1 MQTPQ
6 RRQHRNRGG
15 GWVWAICLSLGL
27 MAGHGAHAEEL
38 PEGGQVPQFFAGD
51 DFRARIDEETL
62 RPPPALP
69 KTAQALKQAHATFE
83 IDATDGVEA
92 PPLPPEE
99 ALRPNRARTAPRPG
113 EAAAPVAHAKS
124 SFVPLCPT
132 LNINL
137 TYTLSGIQTGQA
149 ACYHFAIPT
158 RAKSTVTLTN
168 QSAGTNMALY
178 VFKDD
183 GANNL
188 SLAGHSDNPGN
199 ANESVLLL
207 TEPGNYYWY
216 MEANTANGNPFNFG
230 VSVNT
235 VIDPFELNDT
245 QAQATMFLRG
255 LNVAYANSDSAND
268 YDYYQYTAE
277 NGEHVRLRLD
287 AISPANNNNWIVEVW
302 RNGNWI
308 NKGKGVNED
317 LTGWNPQEVVTIR
330 VRPNPAAVP
339 SSAYV
344 YRLVFGSKPVVFGGS
359 GANGEYDV
367 SRIPYGATGSVYL
380 TTQVYRNLWWGITL
394 NDSTGAPLPYVE
406 AKLVLAAD
414 VDVGSS
420 DPTSV
425 TEHFAYTNSIGS
437 ANSSVNMG
445 TCSGR
450 YVTEYSI
457 YQQGYLNKWRA
468 DYNVGWW
475 RIEITGTPD
484 IGIGGDN
491 YPFVVLGHICD
502 QTLIHSQKS

>member
-38 PEGGQVPQFFAGD
+38 LEGGQVPQFFAGD

-113 EAAAPVAHAKS
+113 DAAAPVAHAKS

-168 QSAGTNMALY
+168 QSAGMNMALY

-188 SLAGHSDNPGN
+188 SLAGSSDKPGN

-255 LNVAYANSDSAND
+255 LNVVYANSDSAND

-277 NGEHVRLRLD
+277 NGEQVRLRLD
-287 AISPANNNNWIVEVW
+287 AISPANNNNWIIEVL
-302 RNGNWI
+302 NGGNWEAVDKGY
-308 NKGKGVNED
+308 NKTLHN
-317 LTGWNPQEVVTIR
+317 LAPQEVVNVR
-330 VRPNPAAVP
+330 VRPNPSAPPAA
-339 SSAYV
+339 AHV
-344 YRLVFGSKPVVFGGS
+344 YKLTFGSKPLMVQGYNGAFG
-359 GANGEYDV
+359 EHDV
-367 SRIPYGATGSVYL
+367 LRIPYEVREIYL
-380 TTQVYRNLWWGITL
+380 TTQFYSQLSWNLRMQ
-394 NDSTGAPLPYVE
+394 DSTGAPLPYVE
-406 AKLVLAAD
+406 AVFKVAKD
-414 VDVGSS
+414 VDLFNAGGAIVYTYSALS
-420 DPTSV
+420 D
-425 TEHFAYTNSIGS
+425 FAGNAGTLINF
-437 ANSSVNMG
+437 G

-450 YVTEYSI
+450 YDTTYQVTQNHYINTYSASVNI
-457 YQQGYLNKWRA
+457 
-468 DYNVGWW
+468 GWY
-475 RIEITGTPD
+475 RIEVANEPD
-484 IGIGGDN
+484 VGVGGSN
-491 YPFVVLGHICD
+491 VQYVTLGHICS
-502 QTLIHSQKS
+502 QTLINSEHT